1 MRVHFQF
8 RLQVLDR
15 LDVTLWRRVE
25 QIYVWMIFV
34 HLFDYLVQIAVVVL
48 RMLVL
53 KIVTKGN

>member
-34 HLFDYLVQIAVVVL
+34 HLFDDFVQIAVVVF